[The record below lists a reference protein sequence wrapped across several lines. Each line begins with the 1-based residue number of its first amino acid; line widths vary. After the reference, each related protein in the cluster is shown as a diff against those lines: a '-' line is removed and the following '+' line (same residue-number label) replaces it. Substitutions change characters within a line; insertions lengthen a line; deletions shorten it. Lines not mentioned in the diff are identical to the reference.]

1 MITQGVN
8 SGGARI
14 LVQSSIILKRV
25 LETTTYTYMYVYICI
40 YLSVYLSIKNVG
52 CVCMC
57 VCQLEYILVT
67 IIRSHSMFPGYQI
80 YFAVCQ
86 ALQIERILDRVV
98 NFRKL
103 AIQVILRDRKH

>member
-40 YLSVYLSIKNVG
+40 YLSVYLSRMWDV
-52 CVCMC
+52 CVC
-57 VCQLEYILVT
+57 VCA
-67 IIRSHSMFPGYQI
+67 S
-80 YFAVCQ
+80 
-86 ALQIERILDRVV
+86 
-98 NFRKL
+98 
-103 AIQVILRDRKH
+103 